1 MTQLIRP
8 DLAPTSFSG
17 PFIFPPNLSRSG
29 MKGRWDTLGTRL
41 TWPAIGHVFHI
52 KILTRL
58 SKTFRT
64 KLQISQVFLFSV
76 TKHGDVSQRNVF
88 TYLTGIWLCKMRNYD
103 LLTKRLLTVNRSA
116 YLLYIAY
123 GNHDSSIPASR
134 LFHPDCL
141 LLGLQGWKDS
151 CSFSKQAF
159 QQVDKAPKEY
169 LRRYYFCLSSFV
181 VSKTKWPHRGAQ
193 SMLECQIH
201 Y

>member
-1 MTQLIRP
+1 MTRLIHP

-17 PFIFPPNLSRSG
+17 PLVFPPNLSRSG

-64 KLQISQVFLFSV
+64 KLQIFQVFLFSV

-103 LLTKRLLTVNRSA
+103 LLTKCLLNVNRSA

-141 LLGLQGWKDS
+141 LLGLQGCKDS

-159 QQVDKAPKEY
+159 LNK
-169 LRRYYFCLSSFV
+169 LSN
-181 VSKTKWPHRGAQ
+181 KLTKRLK
-193 SMLECQIH
+193 SV
-201 Y
+201 

>member
-1 MTQLIRP
+1 MTRLIHP

-17 PFIFPPNLSRSG
+17 PLVFPPNLSRSG

-41 TWPAIGHVFHI
+41 TWPAIGHVFYI

-76 TKHGDVSQRNVF
+76 TNHGDVSQRNVF

-103 LLTKRLLTVNRSA
+103 LLTKRLLTVSRSA

-151 CSFSKQAF
+151 CSFLNK
-159 QQVDKAPKEY
+159 
-169 LRRYYFCLSSFV
+169 LSN
-181 VSKTKWPHRGAQ
+181 KLTKRLK
-193 SMLECQIH
+193 SV
-201 Y
+201 